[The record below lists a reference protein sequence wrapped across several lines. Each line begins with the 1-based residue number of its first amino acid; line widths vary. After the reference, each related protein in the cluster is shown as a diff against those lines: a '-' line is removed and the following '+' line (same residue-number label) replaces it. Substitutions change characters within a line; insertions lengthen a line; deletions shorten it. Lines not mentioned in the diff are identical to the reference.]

1 MYSLIEQS
9 HSEFVPK
16 EWLRS
21 GQLSRRRWRQVWL
34 QVDSCLQYTARF
46 AISERWWVERIRT
59 GKWCAGSDI
68 CCAENIWTGRTCSAR
83 SYFSDCMSKYM
94 CRLIVLLQWIFQ
106 RTDSK
111 GSVYCMERCL
121 CRNKFSGIQSW
132 TEQYF
137 ESISSDFADDLSDGN
152 RIDCIGIFASVDRK
166 MEICLS
172 GYDSDDRTDK
182 RFLYIRNAWGKNG
195 RDYNGFKESAVV

>member
-1 MYSLIEQS
+1 
-9 HSEFVPK
+9 
-16 EWLRS
+16 
-21 GQLSRRRWRQVWL
+21 
-34 QVDSCLQYTARF
+34 
-46 AISERWWVERIRT
+46 
-59 GKWCAGSDI
+59 
-68 CCAENIWTGRTCSAR
+68 
-83 SYFSDCMSKYM
+83 
-94 CRLIVLLQWIFQ
+94 
-106 RTDSK
+106 
-111 GSVYCMERCL
+111 MERCL

-182 RFLYIRNAWGKNG
+182 RFLYIMNAWGKNG